1 MTAANTIWQ
10 QIEVGVKMSLG
21 ARNAAVKNDGETL
34 VMQVSSVRQLWVS
47 ITHNASDYY
56 DIACW
61 QNKKINGVPT
71 EVIKWVATDVDCFQ
85 LNGELLRLEREV
97 WGQ

>member
-21 ARNAAVKNDGETL
+21 ARNAAIKNDGETL

-71 EVIKWVATDVDCFQ
+71 EVIK
-85 LNGELLRLEREV
+85 
-97 WGQ
+97 